1 MDKYIFPS
9 LFDPAE
15 DGNTGYT
22 VTFPDLPGCITEGDT
37 VESSMSMAREAL
49 ELWLWDAEQH
59 GESIPAPSLPQNIDV
74 PKGTF
79 IVFITAWMDDV
90 RDEMANKAIK
100 KTLTI
105 PKWLN
110 DEAERHH
117 MNFSQVL
124 QIALKERLGI
134 AVGDKFDQSTDNE
147 IHKNSN

>member
-9 LFDPAE
+9 IFDPAE
-15 DGNTGYT
+15 DGDAGYT
-22 VTFPDLPGCITEGDT
+22 VTFPDLSGCITEGDT
-37 VESSMSMAREAL
+37 VEEATSMAREAL

-59 GESIPAPSLPQNIDV
+59 GESIPVPSLPQNIDV
-74 PKGTF
+74 PKGAF

-110 DEAERHH
+110 DEAERYHV
-117 MNFSQVL
+117 NFSQVL
-124 QIALKERLGI
+124 QIALKERLRIIGL
-134 AVGDKFDQSTDNE
+134 DKSDHPST
-147 IHKNSN
+147 NSSIQ